1 MKEVTDAI
9 TQLKHKQAMVKAAI
23 QNAKWKQANLMRRV
37 LKVRESVEGHW
48 ARRQGVWRG
57 VWRGSVCG
65 RESEEVYG
73 SMIIIF
79 IIIINPERW
88 FVHL

>member
-37 LKVRESVEGHW
+37 LKVRE
-48 ARRQGVWRG
+48 GVWRG
-57 VWRGSVCG
+57 IGLGGRECGGVCG
-65 RESEEVYG
+65 EGVCVEGGVRKCMEV
-73 SMIIIF
+73 
-79 IIIINPERW
+79 
-88 FVHL
+88 